1 MKKILFS
8 SAVFMTLL
16 LSGVSHGYTQ
26 NWEKESFPIRALE
39 GDNCNRVVE
48 LIYQSEKFASNDS
61 STKVYFEGF
70 LRRIGKD
77 EDQTNT
83 SGFCEPAT
91 DRETLSIKI
100 IIENNNEIKKI
111 ELRSEKFPGYIISTP
126 ISFDIKNNYILA
138 RYYLANNWG
147 SVDTGYFTYDLKS
160 DKLSYIEACGEEEAL
175 EYRGFV
181 SSSEIAFKCFSY
193 GQDPS
198 DTSLIYDIFNP
209 RNGKTYRVR
218 ERIRIKHERFGEI
231 VDKMSIIK
239 RQVF

>member
-1 MKKILFS
+1 MNKTILS
-8 SAVFMTLL
+8 NAIFMTFF
-16 LSGVSHGYTQ
+16 LSTVSHGYTQ
-26 NWEKESFPIRALE
+26 NEASFPIRALE

-48 LIYQSEKFASNDS
+48 LIYQSEKLASNDS

-100 IIENNNEIKKI
+100 VIENNNEIKKI
-111 ELRSEKFPGYIISTP
+111 ELHSEKFPGYGIFTP
-126 ISFDIKNNYILA
+126 MSFDIKNNYILG
-138 RYYLANNWG
+138 RYYLANNWS
-147 SVDTGYFTYDLKS
+147 SVDTGYFIYDLKS
-160 DKLSYIEACGEEEAL
+160 DKLSYIKACQEEEWV
-175 EYRGFV
+175 EYRGFI
-181 SSSEIAFKCFSY
+181 SSLEIAFKCSFFAE
-193 GQDPS
+193 
-198 DTSLIYDIFNP
+198 TSFIYDIFNSS
-209 RNGKTYRVR
+209 NGQVYRVR

>member
-1 MKKILFS
+1 MNKTILS
-8 SAVFMTLL
+8 NAIFMTFF
-16 LSGVSHGYTQ
+16 LSTVSHGYTQ
-26 NWEKESFPIRALE
+26 NEASFPIRALE

-48 LIYQSEKFASNDS
+48 LIYQSEKLASNDS

-100 IIENNNEIKKI
+100 VIENNNEIKKI
-111 ELRSEKFPGYIISTP
+111 ELHSEKFPGYGIFTP
-126 ISFDIKNNYILA
+126 ISFDIKNNYILG
-138 RYYLANNWG
+138 RYYLANNWS
-147 SVDTGYFTYDLKS
+147 SVDTGYFIYDLKS
-160 DKLSYIEACGEEEAL
+160 DKLSYIKACQEEEWV
-175 EYRGFV
+175 EYRGFI
-181 SSSEIAFKCFSY
+181 SSLEIAFKCSFFAE
-193 GQDPS
+193 
-198 DTSLIYDIFNP
+198 TSFIYDIFNSS
-209 RNGKTYRVR
+209 NGQVYRVR

-231 VDKMSIIK
+231 VDEMSIIK

>member
-1 MKKILFS
+1 MNKTILS
-8 SAVFMTLL
+8 NAIFMTFF
-16 LSGVSHGYTQ
+16 LSTVSHGYTQ
-26 NWEKESFPIRALE
+26 NEASLPIRALE

-48 LIYQSEKFASNDS
+48 LIYQSEKLASNDS
-61 STKVYFEGF
+61 RTKVYFEGF

-100 IIENNNEIKKI
+100 VIENNNEIKKI
-111 ELRSEKFPGYIISTP
+111 ELHSEKFPGYGIFTP
-126 ISFDIKNNYILA
+126 ISFDIKNNYILG
-138 RYYLANNWG
+138 RYYLANNWS
-147 SVDTGYFTYDLKS
+147 SVDTGYFIYDLKS
-160 DKLSYIEACGEEEAL
+160 DKLSYIKACQEEEWV
-175 EYRGFV
+175 EYRGFI
-181 SSSEIAFKCFSY
+181 SSLEIAFKCSFFAE
-193 GQDPS
+193 
-198 DTSLIYDIFNP
+198 TSFIYDIFNSS
-209 RNGKTYRVR
+209 NGQVYRVR

>member
-1 MKKILFS
+1 MNKTILS
-8 SAVFMTLL
+8 NAIFMTFF
-16 LSGVSHGYTQ
+16 LSTVSHGYTQ
-26 NWEKESFPIRALE
+26 NEASFPIRALE

-48 LIYQSEKFASNDS
+48 LIYQSEKLASNDS

-83 SGFCEPAT
+83 LGFCEPAT

-100 IIENNNEIKKI
+100 VVENNNEIKKI
-111 ELRSEKFPGYIISTP
+111 ELRSEKFPGYIIFTP

-160 DKLSYIEACGEEEAL
+160 DKLSYIEACQEEDWV
-175 EYRGFV
+175 EYRGFI
-181 SSSEIAFKCFSY
+181 SSLEIAFKCSFFY
-193 GQDPS
+193 GQDLTE
-198 DTSLIYDIFNP
+198 TSFIYDIFNSS
-209 RNGKTYRVR
+209 NGQVYRVR

-231 VDKMSIIK
+231 VDEMSIIK

>member
-1 MKKILFS
+1 MNKTILS
-8 SAVFMTLL
+8 NAIFMTFF
-16 LSGVSHGYTQ
+16 LSTVSHGYTQ
-26 NWEKESFPIRALE
+26 NEASLPIRALE

-48 LIYQSEKFASNDS
+48 LIYQSEKLASNDS
-61 STKVYFEGF
+61 RTKVYFEGF

-100 IIENNNEIKKI
+100 VIENNNEIKKI
-111 ELRSEKFPGYIISTP
+111 ELHSEKFPGYGIFTP

-138 RYYLANNWG
+138 RYYLANNWS
-147 SVDTGYFTYDLKS
+147 SVDTGYFIYDLKS
-160 DKLSYIEACGEEEAL
+160 DKLSYIKACQEEEWV
-175 EYRGFV
+175 EYRGFI
-181 SSSEIAFKCFSY
+181 SSLEIAFKCSFFAE
-193 GQDPS
+193 
-198 DTSLIYDIFNP
+198 TSFIYDIFNSS
-209 RNGKTYRVR
+209 NGQVYRVR

-239 RQVF
+239 RQVFQLNKSC

>member
-1 MKKILFS
+1 
-8 SAVFMTLL
+8 MTFF
-16 LSGVSHGYTQ
+16 LSTVSHGYTQ
-26 NWEKESFPIRALE
+26 NEASFPIRALE

-48 LIYQSEKFASNDS
+48 LIYQSEKLASNDS

-100 IIENNNEIKKI
+100 VIENNNEIKKI
-111 ELRSEKFPGYIISTP
+111 ELRSEKSPGYMIFTP

-160 DKLSYIEACGEEEAL
+160 DKLSYIKACQEEDL
-175 EYRGFV
+175 VEYRGFI
-181 SSSEIAFKCFSY
+181 SSLEIAFKSSFFY
-193 GQDPS
+193 GQDLTK
-198 DTSLIYDIFNP
+198 TSFIYDIFNSS
-209 RNGKTYRVR
+209 NGQVYRVR

>member
-1 MKKILFS
+1 MNKTILS
-8 SAVFMTLL
+8 NAIFMTFF
-16 LSGVSHGYTQ
+16 LSTVSHGYTQ
-26 NWEKESFPIRALE
+26 NEASFPIRALE

-48 LIYQSEKFASNDS
+48 LIYQSEKLASNDS

-111 ELRSEKFPGYIISTP
+111 ELRSEKFPGYIIFTP

-160 DKLSYIEACGEEEAL
+160 DKLSYIEACQEEYWV
-175 EYRGFV
+175 EYRGFI
-181 SSSEIAFKCFSY
+181 SSLEIAFKCSSY
-193 GQDPS
+193 GQDPTE
-198 DTSLIYDIFNP
+198 TSFIYDIFNSS
-209 RNGKTYRVR
+209 NGQVYRVR

-231 VDKMSIIK
+231 VDEMSIIK

>member
-26 NWEKESFPIRALE
+26 NKESFPIRALE

-48 LIYQSEKFASNDS
+48 LIYQSEKLASNDS

-83 SGFCEPAT
+83 LGFCEPAT

-100 IIENNNEIKKI
+100 VIENNNEIKKI
-111 ELRSEKFPGYIISTP
+111 ELRSKKSPGYMIFTP
-126 ISFDIKNNYILA
+126 ISFDRKNNYIFS
-138 RYYLANNWG
+138 RYYLANNGG
-147 SVDTGYFTYDLKS
+147 SVDTGYLIYDLKS
-160 DKLSYIEACGEEEAL
+160 DKLSYIKACEEEEWV
-175 EYRGFV
+175 EYRGFI
-181 SSSEIAFKCFSY
+181 SSSEIAFKCSFY
-193 GQDPS
+193 GQDPT
-198 DTSLIYDIFNP
+198 DTSFIYDIFNSN
-209 RNGKTYRVR
+209 NGKVYRVR
-218 ERIRIKHERFGEI
+218 ERIRIKHEIFGEI
-231 VDKMSIIK
+231 VDEISIIK

>member
-1 MKKILFS
+1 MNKTILS
-8 SAVFMTLL
+8 NAIFMTFF
-16 LSGVSHGYTQ
+16 LSTVSHGYTQ
-26 NWEKESFPIRALE
+26 NEASFPIRALE

-48 LIYQSEKFASNDS
+48 LIYQSEKLASNDS

-111 ELRSEKFPGYIISTP
+111 ELHSEKFPGYGIFTP
-126 ISFDIKNNYILA
+126 ISFDIKNNYILG
-138 RYYLANNWG
+138 RYYLANNGG
-147 SVDTGYFTYDLKS
+147 SVNTGYFTYDLKS
-160 DKLSYIEACGEEEAL
+160 DKLSYIEACQEEDWV
-175 EYRGFV
+175 EYRGFI
-181 SSSEIAFKCFSY
+181 SSLEIAFKCSFFAE
-193 GQDPS
+193 
-198 DTSLIYDIFNP
+198 TSFIYDIFNSS
-209 RNGKTYRVR
+209 NGQVYRVR

-231 VDKMSIIK
+231 VDEMSIIK

>member
-1 MKKILFS
+1 MNKTILS
-8 SAVFMTLL
+8 NAIFMTFF
-16 LSGVSHGYTQ
+16 LSTVSHGYTQ
-26 NWEKESFPIRALE
+26 NEASFPIRALE

-48 LIYQSEKFASNDS
+48 LIYQSEKLASNDS

-100 IIENNNEIKKI
+100 VIENNNEIKKI
-111 ELRSEKFPGYIISTP
+111 ELHSEKFPGYGIFTP

-160 DKLSYIEACGEEEAL
+160 DKLSYIEACREEEWV
-175 EYRGFV
+175 EYRGFI
-181 SSSEIAFKCFSY
+181 SSLEIAFKCSFFAE
-193 GQDPS
+193 
-198 DTSLIYDIFNP
+198 TSFIYDIFNSS
-209 RNGKTYRVR
+209 NGQVYRVR

-231 VDKMSIIK
+231 VDEMSIIK

>member
-1 MKKILFS
+1 MNKTILS
-8 SAVFMTLL
+8 NAIFMTFF
-16 LSGVSHGYTQ
+16 LSTVSHGYTH
-26 NWEKESFPIRALE
+26 NEASLPIRALE

-48 LIYQSEKFASNDS
+48 LIYQSEKLASNDS

-77 EDQTNT
+77 EDQTD
-83 SGFCEPAT
+83 GEFCEPAT

-100 IIENNNEIKKI
+100 VIENNNEIKKI
-111 ELRSEKFPGYIISTP
+111 ELRSEKPPRYMIFTP

-147 SVDTGYFTYDLKS
+147 SVNTGYFTYDLKS
-160 DKLSYIEACGEEEAL
+160 DKLSYIKACQEEEL
-175 EYRGFV
+175 VEYRGFI
-181 SSSEIAFKCFSY
+181 SSLEIAFKCSVY
-193 GQDPS
+193 GQDLTE
-198 DTSLIYDIFNP
+198 TSFIYDIFNSS
-209 RNGKTYRVR
+209 NGQVYRVR

-231 VDKMSIIK
+231 VDSMSIIK

>member
-77 EDQTNT
+77 EDQTD
-83 SGFCEPAT
+83 GEFCEPAT

-100 IIENNNEIKKI
+100 VIENNNEIKKI
-111 ELRSEKFPGYIISTP
+111 
-126 ISFDIKNNYILA
+126 
-138 RYYLANNWG
+138 
-147 SVDTGYFTYDLKS
+147 
-160 DKLSYIEACGEEEAL
+160 
-175 EYRGFV
+175 
-181 SSSEIAFKCFSY
+181 
-193 GQDPS
+193 
-198 DTSLIYDIFNP
+198 
-209 RNGKTYRVR
+209 
-218 ERIRIKHERFGEI
+218 
-231 VDKMSIIK
+231 
-239 RQVF
+239 

>member
-1 MKKILFS
+1 M
-8 SAVFMTLL
+8 
-16 LSGVSHGYTQ
+16 
-26 NWEKESFPIRALE
+26 E

-48 LIYQSEKFASNDS
+48 LIYQSEKLASNDS

-100 IIENNNEIKKI
+100 VIENNNEIKKI
-111 ELRSEKFPGYIISTP
+111 ELHSEKFPGYGIFTP
-126 ISFDIKNNYILA
+126 MSFDIKNNYILG
-138 RYYLANNWG
+138 RYYLANNWS
-147 SVDTGYFTYDLKS
+147 SVDTGYFIYDLKS
-160 DKLSYIEACGEEEAL
+160 DKLSYIKACQEEEWV
-175 EYRGFV
+175 EYRGFI
-181 SSSEIAFKCFSY
+181 SSLEIAFKCSFFAE
-193 GQDPS
+193 
-198 DTSLIYDIFNP
+198 TSFIYDIFNSS
-209 RNGKTYRVR
+209 NGQVYRVR

>member
-1 MKKILFS
+1 MNKTILS
-8 SAVFMTLL
+8 NAIFMTFF
-16 LSGVSHGYTQ
+16 LSTVSHGYTQ
-26 NWEKESFPIRALE
+26 NEASFPIRALE

-48 LIYQSEKFASNDS
+48 LIYQSEKLASNDS

-100 IIENNNEIKKI
+100 VIENNNEIKKI
-111 ELRSEKFPGYIISTP
+111 ELRSEKFLGYIIFTP

-160 DKLSYIEACGEEEAL
+160 DKLSYIEACQEEDWV
-175 EYRGFV
+175 EYRGFI
-181 SSSEIAFKCFSY
+181 SSLEIAFKCSFFAE
-193 GQDPS
+193 
-198 DTSLIYDIFNP
+198 TSFIYDIFNSS
-209 RNGKTYRVR
+209 NGQVYRVR

>member
-1 MKKILFS
+1 MNKTILS
-8 SAVFMTLL
+8 NAIFMTFF
-16 LSGVSHGYTQ
+16 LSTVSHGYTQ
-26 NWEKESFPIRALE
+26 NEASFPIRALE

-48 LIYQSEKFASNDS
+48 LIYQSEKLASNDS

-111 ELRSEKFPGYIISTP
+111 ELHSEKFPGYGIFTP
-126 ISFDIKNNYILA
+126 ISFDIKNNYILG

-160 DKLSYIEACGEEEAL
+160 DKLSYIEACQEEDWV
-175 EYRGFV
+175 EYRGFI
-181 SSSEIAFKCFSY
+181 SSLEIAFKCSSY
-193 GQDPS
+193 GQDPTE
-198 DTSLIYDIFNP
+198 TSFIYDIFNSS
-209 RNGKTYRVR
+209 NGQVYRVR

>member
-26 NWEKESFPIRALE
+26 NKESFPIRALE

-48 LIYQSEKFASNDS
+48 LIYQSEKLASNDS

-100 IIENNNEIKKI
+100 VIENNNQTRKI
-111 ELRSEKFPGYIISTP
+111 ELHS
-126 ISFDIKNNYILA
+126 
-138 RYYLANNWG
+138 
-147 SVDTGYFTYDLKS
+147 
-160 DKLSYIEACGEEEAL
+160 
-175 EYRGFV
+175 
-181 SSSEIAFKCFSY
+181 
-193 GQDPS
+193 
-198 DTSLIYDIFNP
+198 
-209 RNGKTYRVR
+209 
-218 ERIRIKHERFGEI
+218 
-231 VDKMSIIK
+231 
-239 RQVF
+239 

>member
-1 MKKILFS
+1 MNKTILS
-8 SAVFMTLL
+8 NAIFMTFF
-16 LSGVSHGYTQ
+16 LSTVSHGYTQ
-26 NWEKESFPIRALE
+26 NEASFPIRALE

-48 LIYQSEKFASNDS
+48 LIYQSEKLASNDS
-61 STKVYFEGF
+61 RTKVYFEGF

-100 IIENNNEIKKI
+100 VIENNNEIKKI
-111 ELRSEKFPGYIISTP
+111 ELHSEKFPGYGIFTP
-126 ISFDIKNNYILA
+126 ISFDIKNNYILG
-138 RYYLANNWG
+138 RYYLANNWS
-147 SVDTGYFTYDLKS
+147 SVDTGYFIYDLKS
-160 DKLSYIEACGEEEAL
+160 DKLSYIKACQEEEWV
-175 EYRGFV
+175 EYRGFI
-181 SSSEIAFKCFSY
+181 SSLEIAFKCSFFAE
-193 GQDPS
+193 
-198 DTSLIYDIFNP
+198 TSFIYDIFNSS
-209 RNGKTYRVR
+209 NGQVYRVR